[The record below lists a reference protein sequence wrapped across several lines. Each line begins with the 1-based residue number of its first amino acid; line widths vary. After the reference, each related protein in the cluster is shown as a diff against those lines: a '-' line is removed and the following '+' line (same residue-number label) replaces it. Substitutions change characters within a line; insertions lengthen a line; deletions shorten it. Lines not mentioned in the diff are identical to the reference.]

1 MMSTVIAGAD
11 RPEHVAANVKALD
24 VKFSPEDLAEIDRLT
39 LVEEDRT
46 MAPIYQH
53 VMGELHF

>member
-11 RPEHVAANVKALD
+11 RPEHIQANVKALD
-24 VKFSPEDLAEIDRLT
+24 VKFSEADLKEIDEIT

-46 MAPIYQH
+46 LAPIYTYRTRR
-53 VMGELHF
+53 